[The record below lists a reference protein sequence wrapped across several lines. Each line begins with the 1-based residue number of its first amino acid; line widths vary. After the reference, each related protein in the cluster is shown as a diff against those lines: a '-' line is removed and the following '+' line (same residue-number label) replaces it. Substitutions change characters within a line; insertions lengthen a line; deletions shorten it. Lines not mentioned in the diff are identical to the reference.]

1 MAPVY
6 ITIDPEAT
14 GRNIRVLMAQNGYD
28 IDDVREACGNVSPQ
42 AVYKWLSGKSL
53 PSIDNLK
60 ILSVIFGTTMEGIL
74 VTDENAHV
82 FFLPAFFPFFL
93 RLVLPFFLLF
103 FFYFPGVSCSLPAP
117 DSFPLFYFSD
127 LTRRPS
133 SSSQSE
139 RSE

>member
-14 GRNIRVLMAQNGYD
+14 GRNIRVLMTQNGYD
-28 IDDVREACGNVSPQ
+28 IDDVREACGNVSAQ

-82 FFLPAFFPFFL
+82 FFRFFFLPAYP
-93 RLVLPFFLLF
+93 R
-103 FFYFPGVSCSLPAP
+103 
-117 DSFPLFYFSD
+117 D
-127 LTRRPS
+127 LTKRPS

>member
-93 RLVLPFFLLF
+93 RLVLPFFLPFFFLLSRGVLF
-103 FFYFPGVSCSLPAP
+103 FACSGFFP
-117 DSFPLFYFSD
+117 SFLF
-127 LTRRPS
+127 
-133 SSSQSE
+133 Q
-139 RSE
+139 

>member
-82 FFLPAFFPFFL
+82 FSSGIFSVLSSARSSVLSSVLFLLSRGVLFFACSGFFPSFL
-93 RLVLPFFLLF
+93 F
-103 FFYFPGVSCSLPAP
+103 
-117 DSFPLFYFSD
+117 
-127 LTRRPS
+127 
-133 SSSQSE
+133 Q
-139 RSE
+139 

>member
-82 FFLPAFFPFFL
+82 FFFRHFP
-93 RLVLPFFLLF
+93 VLSSARSSVLSSVLFLLSRGVLF
-103 FFYFPGVSCSLPAP
+103 FACSGFFS
-117 DSFPLFYFSD
+117 SFLF
-127 LTRRPS
+127 
-133 SSSQSE
+133 Q
-139 RSE
+139 

>member
-14 GRNIRVLMAQNGYD
+14 GRNIRVLMTQNGYD
-28 IDDVREACGNVSPQ
+28 IDDVREACGNVSAQ

-74 VTDENAHV
+74 VTD
-82 FFLPAFFPFFL
+82 LPVVARG
-93 RLVLPFFLLF
+93 RLDKQEFGFDAPEGLEASLVMGFHRLLDAIVDLIKDCHSHYLLF
-103 FFYFPGVSCSLPAP
+103 LC
-117 DSFPLFYFSD
+117 FS
-127 LTRRPS
+127 
-133 SSSQSE
+133 
-139 RSE
+139 

>member
-14 GRNIRVLMAQNGYD
+14 GRNIRLLMRQHGYD

-82 FFLPAFFPFFL
+82 FCLFGFCFFHLPPSYFLIFPLLFPFHKAF
-93 RLVLPFFLLF
+93 VSF
-103 FFYFPGVSCSLPAP
+103 FFRISAYFR
-117 DSFPLFYFSD
+117 D
-127 LTRRPS
+127 LTMPS
-133 SSSQSE
+133 SSRSQSDL
-139 RSE
+139 SE

>member
-14 GRNIRVLMAQNGYD
+14 GRNIRVLMKQNGYD
-28 IDDVREACGNVSPQ
+28 IDDVREACGNVSAQ

-82 FFLPAFFPFFL
+82 FYIPVLL
-93 RLVLPFFLLF
+93 RILSDLF
-103 FFYFPGVSCSLPAP
+103 FFRKLIYFR
-117 DSFPLFYFSD
+117 D
-127 LTRRPS
+127 LI
-133 SSSQSE
+133 
-139 RSE
+139 

>member
-14 GRNIRVLMAQNGYD
+14 GRNIRVLMTQNGYD
-28 IDDVREACGNVSPQ
+28 IDDVREACGNVSAQ

-82 FFLPAFFPFFL
+82 FSFGSFFFL
-93 RLVLPFFLLF
+93 SDLYSFVLFLLR
-103 FFYFPGVSCSLPAP
+103 YFCP
-117 DSFPLFYFSD
+117 FSPYLRD
-127 LTRRPS
+127 LTERPS

>member
-28 IDDVREACGNVSPQ
+28 IDDVREACGNVSSQ

-82 FFLPAFFPFFL
+82 FSSGIFSVLSSARSSVLSSVFFTFPGRPVLCLL
-93 RLVLPFFLLF
+93 RILSLF
-103 FFYFPGVSCSLPAP
+103 FISVI
-117 DSFPLFYFSD
+117 
-127 LTRRPS
+127 
-133 SSSQSE
+133 
-139 RSE
+139 

>member
-82 FFLPAFFPFFL
+82 FFLP
-93 RLVLPFFLLF
+93 FFLLF
-103 FFYFPGVSCSLPAP
+103 FFYFPGASCSLPAP

>member
-82 FFLPAFFPFFL
+82 FSSGIFSVLSSARSSVLFLLSRGVLFFACSGFFPSFL
-93 RLVLPFFLLF
+93 F
-103 FFYFPGVSCSLPAP
+103 
-117 DSFPLFYFSD
+117 
-127 LTRRPS
+127 
-133 SSSQSE
+133 Q
-139 RSE
+139 

>member
-82 FFLPAFFPFFL
+82 FFLP
-93 RLVLPFFLLF
+93 FFLLF